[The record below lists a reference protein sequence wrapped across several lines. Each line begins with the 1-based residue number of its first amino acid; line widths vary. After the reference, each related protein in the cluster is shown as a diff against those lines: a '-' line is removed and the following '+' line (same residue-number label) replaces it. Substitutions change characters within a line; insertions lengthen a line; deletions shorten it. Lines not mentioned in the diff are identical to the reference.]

1 MITNPRV
8 SIITML
14 SQKKDVAMQNI
25 WYNDKFLLDFLSA
38 SELENYNPSVAHA
51 EKLLKDRSGPGND
64 FLGWLDL
71 PKKTGKDLIKSIND
85 KAQEIRSKADVLI
98 CVGIGGSYLGAKA
111 AIEFTSPSFEDLR
124 KPRVIFAGHTI
135 NSDYLSD
142 LLELVKDKE
151 VAVNVISKSGTTT
164 EPAIA
169 FRVIRQWME
178 QRYGKKG
185 AAERIVATTDPAKG
199 ALRKLAKEEG
209 YTTYEIPDDVGGRF
223 SVLTPVGLFPIAVA
237 GLDIAKLI
245 EGASQ
250 AYDFCSGDSIE
261 TNVAGRYAAV
271 RNILFRKGYTTEV
284 MATFQPQ
291 LHFINEWWKQLAG
304 ESEGKDGT
312 GIFPAG
318 LDYTTDLHSLGQ
330 WLQEGVRNVFETF
343 MILKKTSKTM
353 TVPKFDD
360 DSDDLNYLASRSF
373 EDINEKAFQGTMLAH
388 LDGGVPSATLM
399 LADRSENT
407 LGQLFYFFEKAV
419 ALSGYILRVNPFD
432 QPGVE
437 AYKKNMFALLGKAGF
452 EKQAAALS
460 SRTKDISI

>member
-1 MITNPRV
+1 M
-8 SIITML
+8 
-14 SQKKDVAMQNI
+14 KNI
-25 WYNDKFLLDFLSA
+25 KYNDKFLSGFLS
-38 SELENYNPSVAHA
+38 SGEIESYNPAVAEA
-51 EKLLKDRSGPGND
+51 EKLLMSKSGPGND

-71 PKKTGKDLIKSIND
+71 PKKTGKDTISAIND

-111 AIEFTSPSFEDLR
+111 AIEFLSPAFEDMR

-135 NSDYLSD
+135 NSDYLAD
-142 LLELVKDKE
+142 LLALVKDKE

-164 EPAIA
+164 EPGIA

-178 QRYGKKG
+178 QRYGRKE
-185 AAERIVATTDPAKG
+185 AAARIVATTDPVAG

-209 YTTYEIPDDVGGRF
+209 YAAFEIPADVGGRF

-237 GLDIAKLI
+237 GIDIAKLI
-245 EGASQ
+245 AGAAE
-250 AYDFCSGDSIE
+250 AYDFCKGESVE
-261 TNVAGRYAAV
+261 NNMAGRYAAV
-271 RNILFRKGYTTEV
+271 RNILFRKGYATEV

-291 LHFINEWWKQLAG
+291 LHYINEWWKQLAG

-330 WLQEGVRNVFETF
+330 WMQEGLRTVFETF
-343 MILKKTSKTM
+343 MVLEKTASTI

-373 EDINEKAFQGTMLAH
+373 EDVNDKAFWGTLLAH
-388 LDGGVPSATLM
+388 LDGGVPCQTLT
-399 LADRSENT
+399 LADRSEAT

-437 AYKKNMFALLGKAGF
+437 AYKKNMFALLGKKGF
-452 EKQAAALS
+452 EKQAEALAG
-460 SRTKDISI
+460 RMKAING